1 LNGRLEC
8 NSIIKQ
14 YKDGRTALKSVTF
27 DIKLSGIFAL
37 IGRNGA
43 GKTTLVRILAT
54 ELLPTS
60 GMASLD
66 GNDIIRD
73 AKNVREIMAI
83 VPQEARPIQWMTPR
97 QTIISSLLW
106 RGFGYGDSRKR
117 ADDVLDQ
124 FGLTGYKDK
133 PNRFLS
139 GGIKRKMLVATALA
153 SEARII
159 FLDEPTTG
167 LDPISRKELWDV
179 LNEQKKKRFIFLT
192 THYLE
197 EAEAL
202 ADSIGILENGEL
214 LAIGTMEELRSKVR
228 YPYTVRVNGGMDL
241 TSIAGVVIQ
250 ENGGYQQIMTS
261 KEEAYSISKRLIQNG
276 VTFSISP
283 VSLNDIFF
291 FFAKRRV
298 DGEKE

>member
-1 LNGRLEC
+1 LSGRLEC
-8 NSIIKQ
+8 NSIIKR
-14 YKDGRTALKSVTF
+14 YKDGRTALRSVTF
-27 DIKLSGIFAL
+27 GIPVNGIFAL

-60 GMASLD
+60 GAASLD

-73 AKNVREIMAI
+73 ARRVREMMAI

-97 QTIISSLLW
+97 QTIVSSLLW
-106 RGFGYGDSRKR
+106 RGFTYGESRRR
-117 ADDVLDQ
+117 ADEVLDQ
-124 FGLTGYKDK
+124 FGLTSYRDK

-179 LNEQKKKRFIFLT
+179 LNEQKKERFIFLT

-202 ADSIGILENGEL
+202 ADSVGILENGEL
-214 LAIGTMEELRSKVR
+214 LAIGSMEELRSRVR
-228 YPYTVRVNGGMDL
+228 YPYTVRVNGKLDL
-241 TSIAGVVIQ
+241 SSTNGVVVQ

-261 KEEAYSISKRLIQNG
+261 REEAYSISKKLIENG

-283 VSLNDIFF
+283 ISLNDIFF
-291 FFAKRRV
+291 FFAKKRV